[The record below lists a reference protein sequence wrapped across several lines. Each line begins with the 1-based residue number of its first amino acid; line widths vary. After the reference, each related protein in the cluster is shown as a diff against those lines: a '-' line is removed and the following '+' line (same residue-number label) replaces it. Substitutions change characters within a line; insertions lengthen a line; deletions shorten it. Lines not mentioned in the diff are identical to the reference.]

1 MEMQNDKNKEKKMY
15 EGLLLSTGGGII
27 TDREKSEQQ
36 GEPTIIIGL
45 GGTGIDALKVVK
57 KKVYEQ
63 LYPDNPGGEIPEY
76 RHIGFLA
83 IDTDDISNGEDSAAV
98 YSLRKNECLS
108 ISVNDVTG
116 KMRKDIDAGNKEF
129 NWLQEDIEL
138 LSEKGAGTVRQV
150 GRYCLFKN
158 IDKIKSG
165 IEKLKEIVTRDT
177 TEPNVNVH
185 IIAGI
190 SGGTGSGTF
199 IDMCYIVRDL
209 LGTDAALFGY
219 FFMPDVNLF
228 KTGIDAKV
236 KDRIRGNG
244 YAALKELDYTMNLGN
259 EGKRFSQLYGGQK
272 IYSVQETSRPP
283 VDLCH
288 LVSAT
293 GLTGTTVTNG
303 YTYSMNIVGEYIL
316 SYLAKVEDFVADDV
330 TVKGLTLAG
339 HLANVNAL
347 TGTIKKKHGETLN
360 YHILGASVAE
370 LPTREIGT
378 YLATE
383 LYKKLEEG
391 LVEKKPKDADVI
403 RHADAMD
410 LKFSRFKGKLWDK
423 IMDANAGI
431 DWDSDDFSIEDI
443 LNTKIIA
450 NGKVVE
456 DDTDDSSNVF
466 IRRKILGPAR
476 KWEADSK
483 GKLEGNFEKLTKDL
497 DDFKT
502 IGEGETVT
510 TLISQVFQY
519 LQNKIVSD
527 FGYGAVY
534 ASKITHNEHGYSL
547 NDRLSEIIKTAVTE
561 KEHCESDRDAR
572 VRDIIET
579 VKECRERTKGVFIFG
594 PSKKTQEYCIKS
606 YKDAIRAYFQNE
618 FDIEVCE
625 KIKNMADKL
634 QGQIDRDG
642 YPNSLYPKYFKPLE
656 NMLLKLKATFK
667 KNSEYFEALD
677 DRNDEFVWKIVE
689 FKDVKGLV
697 DYDFKSIVGDDVSK
711 DYKSFVSMLMA
722 EHSEWTSNDVANIEH
737 MISTYMQK
745 LFETLLGKAMEDY
758 LKIKYNIKGD
768 PETLKEKIREDL
780 LEEGVLKKAQPKF
793 HIDTTY
799 EISPAVRH
807 VLNVPKTEQNVC
819 AAAKDIAAVADENSP
834 LDFRCTGLGNKIF
847 AVKFESGIPL
857 YVYGLIDELEKEY
870 NSGGVGAV
878 GRHLYEIT
886 GRNKDIDWA
895 NLQSFIP
902 YSIDIKHKAC
912 ADGKEL
918 EQLYHVAVSKG
929 IIAENK
935 YKATKYDVY
944 ELNAPAIKE
953 KDDFM
958 KEGRIDMN
966 ELNSYVEKLKS
977 YTDDNGKLNADNDK
991 NIKGIKPLLSDG
1003 SVVGEMDYRE
1013 TCRID
1018 YFVRFRGLQE
1028 VVKES
1033 MRILD
1038 DVEEAIKE
1046 AAKWQN
1052 EGAEREETIKLITNA
1067 LCFGFFKGENEDS
1080 IYTYND
1086 VVLFHGGMDYSKFP
1100 VYQIYKTFISDAFA
1114 DAEREKL
1121 KNDVTNKFMELKAA
1135 DKERAEAIKARY
1147 IDDARTGIVNA
1158 MKQAAV
1164 HAESGDIETVYKL
1177 FEREVQAL
1185 LNLF

>member
-15 EGLLLSTGGGII
+15 EGLLLSTGGGVI

-63 LYPDNPGGEIPEY
+63 LYPDNPGGEIPKYE
-76 RHIGFLA
+76 HIGFLA
-83 IDTDDISNGEDSAAV
+83 IDTDDISNGEDI

-108 ISVNDVTG
+108 IKVNGLVK
-116 KMRKDIDAGNKEF
+116 KMENDIAHEYKEF
-129 NWLQEDIEL
+129 DWLQKDLNQLREE
-138 LSEKGAGTVRQV
+138 GAGMVRQI

-158 IDKIKSG
+158 INEIKSKIK
-165 IEKLKEIVTRDT
+165 KLKDEVTQDAV
-177 TEPNVNVH
+177 PNVNVH

-199 IDMCYIVRDL
+199 IDMCYIVREL
-209 LGTDAALFGY
+209 LGTASTLFGY
-219 FFMPDVNLF
+219 FFMPDVNLS
-228 KTGIDAKV
+228 KEGVDTKGER
-236 KDRIRGNG
+236 RIKGNG
-244 YAALKELDYTMNLGN
+244 YAALKELDYTMNLVN
-259 EGKRFSQLYGGQK
+259 EGKTFSQYYGGEGGH
-272 IYSVQETSRPP
+272 SVKETSMPP

-288 LVSAT
+288 LISAREQN
-293 GLTGTTVTNG
+293 GVLIKNG
-303 YTYSMNIVGEYIL
+303 YMYSMNIVGEYIL
-316 SYLAKVEDFVADDV
+316 SYLAKAEDYNGTA
-330 TVKGLTLAG
+330 LTLAG
-339 HLANVNAL
+339 HLANVNSLVGA
-347 TGTIKKKHGETLN
+347 TNKKHGENLN
-360 YHILGASVAE
+360 YNILGASVAE
-370 LPTREIGT
+370 LPTREVGT
-378 YLATE
+378 YLAAK
-383 LYKKLEEG
+383 LYEKLEKG
-391 LVEKKPKDADVI
+391 LVENEPKEADA
-403 RHADAMD
+403 RHHADAME
-410 LKFSRFKGKLWDK
+410 LKFSIFKEKLMAG
-423 IMDANAGI
+423 ISDAYAGI
-431 DWDSDDFSIEDI
+431 DWDSDDFTIEDI

-456 DDTDDSSNVF
+456 DTYDTANIS
-466 IRRKILGPAR
+466 IRKIILDPAR
-476 KWEADSK
+476 RWESDSK
-483 GKLEGNFEKLTKDL
+483 GKLEGNFEKLIKDL
-497 DDFKT
+497 DDFKA
-502 IGEGETVT
+502 IEEGTTAT
-510 TLISQVFQY
+510 TLISKVFQY

-534 ASKITHNEHGYSL
+534 ASRLTHNDHCYSL
-547 NDRLSEIIKTAVTE
+547 NNRLSEIIETADNEKGNCKT
-561 KEHCESDRDAR
+561 DREAR
-572 VRDIIET
+572 VRDIIEA
-579 VKECRERTKGVFIFG
+579 VKSCRENGTGILATK
-594 PSKKTQEYCIKS
+594 KKQRKYIEA
-606 YKDAIRAYFQNE
+606 YKNAIRGYFQNE
-618 FDIEVCE
+618 FDIKLYEN
-625 KIKNMADKL
+625 IMNMAGKL
-634 QGQIDRDG
+634 KMQIDSDN
-642 YPNSLYPKYFKPLE
+642 YSKSLYHNYFKPLE
-656 NMLLKLKATFK
+656 DMLLKLKATFK
-667 KNSEYFEALD
+667 RNSEYFD
-677 DRNDEFVWKIVE
+677 GSDVRNDEFVWKIVE
-689 FKDVKGLV
+689 FKKIQGHV
-697 DYDFKSIVGDDVSK
+697 DYGFNKKVGNDVSEE
-711 DYKSFVSMLMA
+711 YKSFVSMLM
-722 EHSEWTSNDVANIEH
+722 SKYGEWIDNNTANIEH
-737 MISTYMQK
+737 MISTYMQGM
-745 LFETLLGKAMEDY
+745 FNTLLNMTMEDY
-758 LKIKYNIKGD
+758 LNNEYNTKGK
-768 PETLKEKIREDL
+768 PEALKQNIRNNL
-780 LEEGVLKKAQPKF
+780 LTGGVLAKAQPKF
-793 HIDTTY
+793 YIDTAY
-799 EISPAVRH
+799 DISPAIRH

-819 AAAKDIAAVADENSP
+819 DAAKDIAANATKESP
-834 LDFRCTGLGNKIF
+834 LDLRCTGLENKIF

-857 YVYGLIDELEKEY
+857 YAYGLIDELEEEY
-870 NSGGVGAV
+870 NSGGADGI

-886 GRNKDIDWA
+886 ERNESINWA

-902 YSIDIKHKAC
+902 YSIKKSAC
-912 ADGKEL
+912 ADGEEL
-918 EQLYHVAVSKG
+918 EKLYYEAEKRGV
-929 IIAENK
+929 IAENK
-935 YKATKYDVY
+935 HNAVKYNVY
-944 ELNAPAIKE
+944 ELNEPVIKK

-958 KEGRIDMN
+958 KEGRVDMN
-966 ELNSYVEKLKS
+966 ELNSYVEKLRG
-977 YTDDNGKLNADNDK
+977 YTDDSGKLNVDNGKNK
-991 NIKGIKPLLSDG
+991 NIKNVKQLMSDG
-1003 SVVGEMDYRE
+1003 LNAKDYDYRE

-1052 EGAEREETIKLITNA
+1052 EGAEREETIKLVTNA